1 MDAEGETKA
10 KILGFH
16 LDRGIYTSW
25 RFIGSTGPDTL
36 TFGSQGIIISSID
49 LAACRIRTP
58 SSCDAQSSAISAAVG
73 AAAGWIGGLLVPT
86 KP

>member
-1 MDAEGETKA
+1 MSTSPGERNYLLRCLVALLAT
-10 KILGFH
+10 
-16 LDRGIYTSW
+16 GIAVSA
-25 RFIGSTGPDTL
+25 
-36 TFGSQGIIISSID
+36 ID
-49 LAACRIRTP
+49 LAGCRFRTL

>member
-1 MDAEGETKA
+1 MTTSPGE
-10 KILGFH
+10 
-16 LDRGIYTSW
+16 RGYLLRCLVGLLAT
-25 RFIGSTGPDTL
+25 
-36 TFGSQGIIISSID
+36 GIIISSID

>member
-1 MDAEGETKA
+1 MTTAPGE
-10 KILGFH
+10 
-16 LDRGIYTSW
+16 RGYLLRCLVGLLAT
-25 RFIGSTGPDTL
+25 
-36 TFGSQGIIISSID
+36 GIIISSID

-86 KP
+86 KQ

>member
-1 MDAEGETKA
+1 MTAAPQERSYLLRCLVGLLAT
-10 KILGFH
+10 
-16 LDRGIYTSW
+16 
-25 RFIGSTGPDTL
+25 
-36 TFGSQGIIISSID
+36 GIIISSID

>member
-1 MDAEGETKA
+1 MTTSTTERSYLLRCLVGLLAT
-10 KILGFH
+10 
-16 LDRGIYTSW
+16 GIV
-25 RFIGSTGPDTL
+25 IGA
-36 TFGSQGIIISSID
+36 ID
-49 LAACRIRTP
+49 LAGCRLRTP

>member
-1 MDAEGETKA
+1 MT
-10 KILGFH
+10 
-16 LDRGIYTSW
+16 TSPTE
-25 RFIGSTGPDTL
+25 RNYLLRCLVGLLAT
-36 TFGSQGIIISSID
+36 GIIISSID
-49 LAACRIRTP
+49 LAACRVRTP

>member
-1 MDAEGETKA
+1 MTTTPTERSYLLRCLVGLLAT
-10 KILGFH
+10 
-16 LDRGIYTSW
+16 
-25 RFIGSTGPDTL
+25 
-36 TFGSQGIIISSID
+36 GIIIGAID
-49 LAACRIRTP
+49 LAACRLRTP

>member
-1 MDAEGETKA
+1 MTTPTERSYLLRCLVGLLAT
-10 KILGFH
+10 
-16 LDRGIYTSW
+16 
-25 RFIGSTGPDTL
+25 
-36 TFGSQGIIISSID
+36 GIIIGAID
-49 LAACRIRTP
+49 LAGCRLRTP

>member
-1 MDAEGETKA
+1 MT
-10 KILGFH
+10 
-16 LDRGIYTSW
+16 TSPNE
-25 RFIGSTGPDTL
+25 RSYLLRCLVGLLAT
-36 TFGSQGIIISSID
+36 GIIISSID